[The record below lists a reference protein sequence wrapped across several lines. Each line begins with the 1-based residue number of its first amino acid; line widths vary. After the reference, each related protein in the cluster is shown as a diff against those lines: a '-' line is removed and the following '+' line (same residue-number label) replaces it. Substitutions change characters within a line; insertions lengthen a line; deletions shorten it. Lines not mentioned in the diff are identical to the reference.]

1 LEKGHYLRI
10 PSDLAVAI
18 DDDHCLIPW
27 LDRVGDGGCGGW
39 GWCGWIWMR
48 LARVLKGKV
57 PCLPMSIKN
66 GSYRTLPRDQR
77 PHL

>member
-1 LEKGHYLRI
+1 MAVTGPQTDAVGRGKIPGLGGNRRSLEKGHYLRI

-39 GWCGWIWMR
+39 GWCG
-48 LARVLKGKV
+48 GY
-57 PCLPMSIKN
+57 
-66 GSYRTLPRDQR
+66 GRDW
-77 PHL
+77 PGC